1 MAEFYAVRHGQA
13 SFGAA
18 DYDKLSELG
27 WRQARWL
34 GGHWHAAGMQFD
46 RILCGSLLRHR
57 ETARGICEAMGLDT
71 AQVQAQV
78 QIVPQLNE
86 FDFHSVMQS
95 FGELDPQSVPAR
107 DASRSDYYRF
117 LKKAMLAWSEGEI
130 SPAES
135 WSEFEQRIGEALDLI
150 GDSPKG
156 SKTLVVSSG
165 GAIAMM
171 VRQVLGAQAET
182 VTKLNMQIKNTAVS
196 RFFAGAGSISLHS
209 FNHVPHLETEGR
221 HDFITYS

>member
-34 GGHWHAAGMQFD
+34 GEHWRDAGMQFD
-46 RILCGSLLRHR
+46 RILCGDLRRHR
-57 ETARGICEAMGLDT
+57 ETANGICAGLDLDSSR
-71 AQVQAQV
+71 VELL
-78 QIVPQLNE
+78 PQLNE
-86 FDFHSVMQS
+86 FDFHGVMRS
-95 FGELDPQSVPAR
+95 YGEREPHAVPAA
-107 DASRSDYYRF
+107 DAGRSDYYRF
-117 LKKAMLAWSEGEI
+117 LKKAMLAWSAGEI

-135 WSEFEQRIGEALDLI
+135 WREFERRIDEALAVV
-150 GDSPKG
+150 GAGPRG
-156 SKTLVVSSG
+156 SRALVVSSG

-171 VRQVLGAQAET
+171 VRRVLDAHADT

-196 RFFAGAGSISLHS
+196 QFFAGAGGISLHS
-209 FNHVPHLETEGR
+209 FNHVPHLELRER
-221 HDFITYS
+221 QDFITYS